1 MGHRYSHLPRLAE
14 VDVLVVGAGSA
25 GTVAAIAAARAGAKT
40 MVVERYGFMGGVST
54 GVLDTFYG
62 FYTPGEVTKKVVG
75 GIPDD
80 IVRQLSERG
89 GAFIRQNTYGAG
101 GGVTYNPEVLKM
113 VWEDTA
119 LEAGARPLFHSFC
132 TDVVALNDG
141 KRVEE
146 IVVDGKRGLMR
157 IAARY
162 VVDATGDADVCFRAG
177 APYEKAGEDEPAQTL
192 TTTFRLSG
200 VDVEKARSYPKE
212 ELHALMREANES
224 GYYDLPREE
233 GSAHRTPVP
242 GVVLA
247 IMTRVDGYDPT
258 DPVSLTEA
266 EIKGRRQVNEYV
278 RFLKDRAPGYEGA
291 ELIALSTQIGVRE
304 TRRVYGDYRL
314 TAEDVLGARKFP
326 DTIGQCGAPIE
337 DHHPGRD
344 TKWVYIKDSGVYDIP
359 FRCLIP
365 RGLDNVLVAGRCL
378 SATHDAHASCRSMGQ
393 TMAMGEAAGTAA
405 ALCVERDTSFRGF
418 DVRELQDRL
427 VKSGAILYDEQQ
439 TNLTEQQEKEEA
451 KQAHAEATRRS
462 GGTLTTLQ
470 SL

>member
-1 MGHRYSHLPRLAE
+1 MGHRYSDLPRLAE

-157 IAARY
+157 IKTRY
-162 VVDATGDADVCFRAG
+162 IVDATGDADVCFRAG

-200 VDVEKARSYPKE
+200 VDGEKARSYPKE

-247 IMTRVDGYDPT
+247 IMTRVDGHDPT

-304 TRRVYGDYRL
+304 TRRVYGEYRL

-337 DHHPGRD
+337 DHHPG
-344 TKWVYIKDSGVYDIP
+344 
-359 FRCLIP
+359 LIP

-405 ALCVERDTSFRGF
+405 ALCVERDSNCRGL

-439 TNLTEQQEKEEA
+439 TILTDQQEKEEA

-462 GGTLTTLQ
+462 GRALTTLQ

>member
-1 MGHRYSHLPRLAE
+1 MKAYYEGLPLLDE
-14 VDVLVVGAGSA
+14 VEVLVVGGGSA
-25 GTVAAIAAARAGAKT
+25 GSTAAIAAARSGAKT

-62 FYTPGEVTKKVVG
+62 FYTPGETTKKVVG
-75 GIPDD
+75 GIPDG
-80 IVRQLSERG
+80 IVDQLTERAS
-89 GAFIRQNTYGAG
+89 AFVRQNTYGAG

-113 VWEDTA
+113 VWEDAA
-119 LEAGARPLFHSFC
+119 LGAGARPLFHSFC
-132 TDVVALNDG
+132 TDVVASNDG
-141 KRVEE
+141 RRVEE

-157 IAARY
+157 VKARY

-177 APYEKAGEDEPAQTL
+177 APYEKAGADEPAQTL

-242 GVVLA
+242 GVILA
-247 IMTRVDGYDPT
+247 IMTRVDGHDPT
-258 DPVSLTEA
+258 DPVSLTDA
-266 EIKGRRQVNEYV
+266 EIKGRRQVAEYV
-278 RFLKDRAPGYEGA
+278 RFLVDRAPGYEEA
-291 ELIALSTQIGVRE
+291 ELVALSAQIGVRE
-304 TRRVYGDYRL
+304 TRRVHGDYRL
-314 TAEDVLGARKFP
+314 TADDVLSARKFE

-344 TKWVYIKDSGVYDIP
+344 TRWAYIPNSGVYDIP
-359 FRCLIP
+359 FRVLLP
-365 RGLDNVLVAGRCL
+365 RGLENTIVAGRCL

-405 ALCVERDTSFRGF
+405 ALCVEEDASFRGL
-418 DVRELQDRL
+418 DVRALQDRL
-427 VKSGAILYDEQQ
+427 VKSGAVLYDEQQ
-439 TNLTEQQEKEEA
+439 AVITEQQEKEEA
-451 KQAHAEATRRS
+451 KKAHAEAAGRS
-462 GGTLTTLQ
+462 SG
-470 SL
+470 

>member
-1 MGHRYSHLPRLAE
+1 MNPFYSELPLLDE

-25 GTVAAIAAARAGAKT
+25 GSTAAIAAARAGAKT
-40 MVVERYGFMGGVST
+40 MVVERYGFMGGIST
-54 GVLDTFYG
+54 AVLDTFYG
-62 FYTPGEVTKKVVG
+62 FYTPGGTTKKVVG

-80 IVRQLSERG
+80 VVDRLSERA

-113 VWEDTA
+113 VWEEEA
-119 LEAGARPLFHSFC
+119 LAAGARLLFHSFC
-132 TDVVALNDG
+132 TDVVASDDG
-141 KRVEE
+141 RVEE
-146 IVVDGKRGLMR
+146 VIVDGKRGLMR
-157 IAARY
+157 IKARY
-162 VVDATGDADVCFRAG
+162 FVDATGDADVCFRAG
-177 APYEKAGEDEPAQTL
+177 APFEKAGETEPAQTL

-224 GYYDLPREE
+224 GYYRLPREE

-247 IMTRVDGYDPT
+247 IMTRVDGHDPT

-266 EIKGRRQVNEYV
+266 EIEGRRQAAEYV
-278 RFLKDRAPGYEGA
+278 RFLVDRAPGYENA

-314 TAEDVLGARKFP
+314 TVEDVLSARKFS

-337 DHHPGRD
+337 DHHPGRG
-344 TKWVYIKDSGVYDIP
+344 TKWVYIPDSGVYDIP

-365 RGLDNVLVAGRCL
+365 QGLENVLVAGRCL

-405 ALCVERDTSFRGF
+405 ALCAKHDAGFRDL
-418 DVRELQDRL
+418 DVSTLQDRL
-427 VKSGAILYDEQQ
+427 VESGAVLYDEQQ
-439 TNLTEQQEKEEA
+439 TVITGDQEKQDA
-451 KQAHAEATRRS
+451 RRAHADAASRS
-462 GGTLTTLQ
+462 RG
-470 SL
+470 